1 MALPVPGRVV
11 EMLRRSTVEVLSG
24 SSRISGS
31 GTGTVVTESQVVTN
45 AHVVRGRSVTVASWE
60 GARLPAKVLSVDDR
74 RDLALLG
81 VQGLRAPVSPLG
93 ESNALRAGT
102 PVFAVGNPL
111 GFVGAVSSGVVH
123 SVGAAA
129 PMGGQTGI
137 YADVQLA
144 PGNSG
149 GPLADYSGQVI
160 GINTMVVSG
169 GLALA
174 IPSRAVQVFL
184 SRSRSGSSLGVTVKP
199 VALREGSFGIIILQV
214 TSGGPADRASLLPGD
229 ILVGADK
236 ARFASI
242 EDLEEITQYN
252 PGTVVNIEFYPAG
265 QRSLRRVALK
275 LERRSDLNAA

>member
-149 GPLADYSGQVI
+149 G
-160 GINTMVVSG
+160 
-169 GLALA
+169 
-174 IPSRAVQVFL
+174 
-184 SRSRSGSSLGVTVKP
+184 RSPT
-199 VALREGSFGIIILQV
+199 
-214 TSGGPADRASLLPGD
+214 TADR
-229 ILVGADK
+229 
-236 ARFASI
+236 
-242 EDLEEITQYN
+242 
-252 PGTVVNIEFYPAG
+252 
-265 QRSLRRVALK
+265 
-275 LERRSDLNAA
+275 